1 MLPSFNARLRSEVI
15 RKQSRLCL
23 GLDLD
28 PDRPSRLH
36 GDSLES
42 LKEASLAI
50 VERTWEQ
57 VWGYKLNFAFFERFG
72 SAGYAWLEQL
82 AATIGERALVIGD
95 GKRGDIG
102 NSSRHYAQAIFG
114 HLQLDAATV
123 NPYMGHDAIEPFIV
137 HPERGVFVLC
147 LTSNPGAD
155 DFQRRPKGGPLYREV
170 AAWAQNLND
179 ADNVGLV
186 VGATQPDDLADLRQ
200 AAPGLPFLIPG
211 VGAQGGSLGQAVASG
226 TPEAPSIITVSRSVL
241 YAGKGSLDDI
251 LSAVAAYNRQINTL
265 VAVHEN

>member
-1 MLPSFNARLRSEVI
+1 MSASFNTRLRSEVV

-28 PDRPSRLH
+28 PDRPSQLH
-36 GDSLES
+36 GDSLAS

-50 VERTWEQ
+50 VESTWDL

-82 AATIGERALVIGD
+82 AAAIGERALVIGD
-95 GKRGDIG
+95 AKRGDIG
-102 NSSRHYAQAIFG
+102 NSSRHYAQAIFE

-123 NPYMGHDAIEPFIV
+123 NPYMGHDALEPFINR
-137 HPERGVFVLC
+137 PERGAFVLC

-155 DFQRRPKGGPLYREV
+155 DFQRQPTGRPLYREV
-170 AAWAQNLND
+170 AAWAQKLND
-179 ADNVGLV
+179 AGNVGLV
-186 VGATQPDDLADLRQ
+186 VGATHPDDLADLRQ

-211 VGAQGGSLGQAVASG
+211 VGAQGGSLRQAVASG

-251 LSAVAAYNRQINTL
+251 LSAVNAYNREINAL
-265 VAVHEN
+265 VAAHEH